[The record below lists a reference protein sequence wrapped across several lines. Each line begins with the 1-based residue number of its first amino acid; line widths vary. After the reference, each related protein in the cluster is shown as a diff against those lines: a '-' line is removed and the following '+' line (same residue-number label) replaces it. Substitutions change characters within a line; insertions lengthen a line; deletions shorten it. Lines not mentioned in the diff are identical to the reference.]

1 MTMFV
6 QFWLSCLL
14 VGQVPAAPETPK
26 STIDSRAIVSALE
39 TVVADSIENAQESV
53 VAISPIR
60 RNTGTATNAVR
71 GKTVPVGADFR
82 PMAGV
87 FDPMSQDFQS
97 FDYGSGVVIGTEGQI
112 LTAFH
117 VVQGADMILVRAAN
131 RQEFYAEVIA
141 SDPRSDL
148 AVIAPKVITENGIAK
163 VPVLKPIKMGDSDKL
178 RRGSFLVA
186 MGNPFN
192 SAKDGRPSAAFG
204 ILSNRARRLDL
215 NIDEGMTGRQLRH
228 LPTLLQ
234 LDSKLNLGMSGGAL
248 VNMNGDLVGLTT
260 TGGNPQ
266 GFDAQAGYAIPI
278 DALIRRSIAS
288 LIQGKAV
295 EYGFLGVSLN
305 ASGNNIIN
313 GVSPGTPA
321 AKAGLL
327 PQDEI
332 IAVGEF
338 PITDGDSLVLAVN
351 ALPVETPVKITVRR
365 DGREVTKDL
374 ILAKF
379 PVNGEVIATNKP
391 APWRGIEVD
400 YPSVGVGNQGPQAE
414 LPVLRTGQPDP
425 DGVLI
430 TRVEQDSP
438 AFGILKIGTLII
450 SVNEKPVKTPREF
463 REAVS
468 TAKGKVRLKAPDADF
483 EIPE

>member
-1 MTMFV
+1 M
-6 QFWLSCLL
+6 
-14 VGQVPAAPETPK
+14 
-26 STIDSRAIVSALE
+26 
-39 TVVADSIENAQESV
+39 
-53 VAISPIR
+53 
-60 RNTGTATNAVR
+60 
-71 GKTVPVGADFR
+71 
-82 PMAGV
+82 
-87 FDPMSQDFQS
+87 
-97 FDYGSGVVIGTEGQI
+97 
-112 LTAFH
+112 
-117 VVQGADMILVRAAN
+117 
-131 RQEFYAEVIA
+131 
-141 SDPRSDL
+141 
-148 AVIAPKVITENGIAK
+148 
-163 VPVLKPIKMGDSDKL
+163 
-178 RRGSFLVA
+178 
-186 MGNPFN
+186 
-192 SAKDGRPSAAFG
+192 
-204 ILSNRARRLDL
+204 
-215 NIDEGMTGRQLRH
+215 RH

-248 VNMNGDLVGLTT
+248 VNMNGELVGLTT

-278 DALIRRSIAS
+278 DALIRRSI
-288 LIQGKAV
+288 QGKAV

-305 ASGNNIIN
+305 ASGNNVIN

-332 IAVGEF
+332 VAVGEF

-365 DGREVTKDL
+365 DGREISKEL

-379 PVNGEVIATNKP
+379 PVAGEVIATNKP

-414 LPVLRTGQPDP
+414 LPVLRTGQPDL
-425 DGVLI
+425 DGVLV

-438 AFGILKIGTLII
+438 AFGTLKIGTLII
-450 SVNEKPVKTPREF
+450 SVKSPREF
-463 REAVS
+463 REAVAN
-468 TAKGKVRLKAPDADF
+468 AKGKVRLKSPDADF

>member
-1 MTMFV
+1 MLAC
-6 QFWLSCLL
+6 FWLSCLL
-14 VGQVPAAPETPK
+14 VGQVPAAPEPAK
-26 STIDSRAIVSALE
+26 PVIDSRAIVNALE
-39 TVVADSIENAQESV
+39 TAVADSIENAQESV

-60 RNTGTATNAVR
+60 RNAGTITNAVR

-117 VVQGADMILVRAAN
+117 VVQGADN

-148 AVIAPKVITENGIAK
+148 VVIAPKLITENGIAK
-163 VPVLKPIKMGDSDKL
+163 GPVLKPIKMGNSDKL

-186 MGNPFN
+186 LGNPFN

-215 NIDEGMTGRQLRH
+215 NIDESMTGRQLRH

-248 VNMNGDLVGLTT
+248 VNMNGELVGLTT

-305 ASGNNIIN
+305 ASGNNVIN

-321 AKAGLL
+321 AKAGLI

-365 DGREVTKDL
+365 DGREISKEL

-379 PVNGEVIATNKP
+379 PVAGEVIATNKP

-414 LPVLRTGQPDP
+414 LPVLRTGQPDL
-425 DGVLI
+425 DGVLV

-438 AFGILKIGTLII
+438 AFGSLKIGTLII
-450 SVNEKPVKTPREF
+450 SVNEKPVKSPREF
-463 REAVS
+463 REAVAN
-468 TAKGKVRLKAPDADF
+468 AKGKVRLKSPDADF